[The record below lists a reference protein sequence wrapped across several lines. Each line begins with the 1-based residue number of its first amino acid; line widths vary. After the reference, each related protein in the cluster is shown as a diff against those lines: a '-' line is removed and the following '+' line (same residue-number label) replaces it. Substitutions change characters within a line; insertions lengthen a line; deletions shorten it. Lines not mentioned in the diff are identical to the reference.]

1 MAYQKK
7 YYFSFKDIRL
17 TERTHLVELWQ
28 NTEDVLVAEEIKGH
42 MNPFSV
48 EMPEIDHKFQVVR
61 GCGCQ
66 INLLSETDMKFFT
79 GLYHVNPTDFMVKH
93 YIDSVIN
100 FVGYLNAEMMS
111 EPYDIDFNYQV
122 SLTGNDG
129 FSLMDRFSFIQLDES
144 NYTGVKSKFE
154 LLQIIFAKIGLP
166 FTEYRIAL
174 ATTFTGYSGD
184 IDSSLL
190 HESYVDCANFYDEDD
205 KPMSL
210 RAVVESILAPYGA
223 HIRAESGN
231 IYITDIHSLASL
243 TDVVYKRFTMST
255 GAYVADVTIPN
266 VKAIA
271 DIGYMGTGHSI
282 ERSGG
287 VNRQVVSYSPYP
299 TKTILEESLI
309 GTDEFTTVPS
319 TFSIKDGYKYKT
331 LQDNKYWEI
340 DTAKLYNLNPTTFEI
355 SYFENEEDANVY
367 LRYPRY
373 GGLNGRV
380 AFLKDGQYL
389 NVSGASLNPLSTD
402 PDRPLRRRTKYYD
415 GVAFLI
421 TGQILIK
428 TKNNPYDDSQ
438 VSKDINSIG
447 LSCVIKVGSRYYDQA
462 TNSWTTTP
470 SKFFI
475 YVNDNQNSVIS
486 DKFIDIKNPNYGS
499 NNGGEIKIIVGN
511 ISEDIT
517 IDGDLEFEI
526 WSEYRTHSTT
536 DVNYV
541 TNSEDVK
548 EIWIKEVSI
557 ELVNFDGSEIQDND
571 IEYIGLLDRT
581 FQNEGEKIELTCGT
595 DTQFAD
601 RGKILKSDG
610 TNYTDIREWT
620 RNAQSFKIEELLLG
634 SVSSNYRAGFVTL
647 SNMKLKNSF
656 SLQNVLTDTFITKSV
671 MIPDSNPPEYTQ
683 ELSKMMAKSAM
694 INYQDDVVECSLE
707 EILPDELI
715 IVKDTSIT

>member
-28 NTEDVLVAEEIKGH
+28 NTEDVLTAEEIKGH

-100 FVGYLNAEMMS
+100 FYGYLNAEMMS

-174 ATTFTGYSGD
+174 ATTFVGQSED
-184 IDSSLL
+184 LDKSIL

-205 KPMSL
+205 KPMTL

-223 HIRAESGN
+223 HIRAELGN

-266 VKAIA
+266 VKAVS
-271 DIGYMGTGHSI
+271 DIGYLGTGHSI

-299 TKTILEESLI
+299 VKAIIEDSLI
-309 GTDEFTTVPS
+309 GTDEFETVPATWS
-319 TFSIKDGYKYKT
+319 TKNGNVGVGLPPYYYKT
-331 LQDNKYWEI
+331 LETNETWEI
-340 DTAKLYNLNPTTFEI
+340 DPIYDFVLDPPTFEA
-355 SYFENEEDANVY
+355 SFGQSDVEDNAQIY
-367 LRYPRY
+367 LRHKTYPLIQPIANY
-373 GGLNGRV
+373 KKNT
-380 AFLKDGQYL
+380 YL
-389 NVSGASLNPLSTD
+389 SIPSVSISSTVSTQFGD
-402 PDRPLRRRTKYYD
+402 KNYFK
-415 GVAFLI
+415 GVAISINAEL
-421 TGQILIK
+421 LIK
-428 TKNNPYDDSQ
+428 TVLNPYET
-438 VSKDINSIG
+438 G
-447 LSCVIKVGSRYYDQA
+447 FELSYLVIKAYIYMYIGIGDYWY
-462 TNSWTTTP
+462 NSTTKRW
-470 SKFFI
+470 SKTKALTQI
-475 YVNDNQNSVIS
+475 EVSDAQNSVIADRFVKIGKAGKGIVIPIGNS
-486 DKFIDIKNPNYGS
+486 DEDFILFGDLHIEIQSKHITYTKISSHENFTGVMEMWYKNIDITLS
-499 NNGGEIKIIVGN
+499 NLDGTDIV
-511 ISEDIT
+511 
-517 IDGDLEFEI
+517 
-526 WSEYRTHSTT
+526 
-536 DVNYV
+536 
-541 TNSEDVK
+541 
-548 EIWIKEVSI
+548 
-557 ELVNFDGSEIQDND
+557 DND
-571 IEYIGLLDRT
+571 VEYIGLLDKT
-581 FQNEGEKIELTCGT
+581 FQNEGEKITLTCGT

-610 TNYTDIREWT
+610 TNYSDIKEWT

-656 SLQNVLTDTFITKSV
+656 SLQNILTDTFIWSA
-671 MIPDSNPPEYTQ
+671 
-683 ELSKMMAKSAM
+683 KMMVKSAM
-694 INYQDDVVECSLE
+694 INYQDNVVECSLI

>member
-28 NTEDVLVAEEIKGH
+28 NTETVLTAEEIKGH

-166 FTEYRIAL
+166 FIEYRIAL
-174 ATTFTGYSGD
+174 STTFTGYSGD
-184 IDSSLL
+184 ADSSIL

-223 HIRAESGN
+223 HIRAELGN

-243 TDVVYKRFTMST
+243 TDVVYKRFTMSA

-309 GTDEFTTVPS
+309 GTDEFTGVPE
-319 TFSIKDGYKYKT
+319 TFNMKDGYNYKT
-331 LQDNKYWEI
+331 LTGNRFWEI
-340 DTAKLYNLNPTTFEI
+340 DAAKLINLNPTTFEI
-355 SYFENEEDANVY
+355 SYPITDYEENANTY
-367 LRYPRY
+367 LRFPRY

-380 AFLKDGQYL
+380 ISLINGQYV
-389 NVSGASLNPLSTD
+389 NISGASPEWTGGGLVPFRYT
-402 PDRPLRRRTKYYD
+402 R
-415 GVAFLI
+415 GVKFII
-421 TGQILIK
+421 TGKVLVK
-428 TKNNPYDDSQ
+428 TKDNPYDDSQ
-438 VSKDINSIG
+438 TSKNITGLVLSIR
-447 LSCVIKVGSRYYDQA
+447 IKVGNKYYGFGLDGYKWRTDA
-462 TNSWTTTP
+462 VNYFITTQT
-470 SKFFI
+470 S
-475 YVNDNQNSVIS
+475 QNEVIA
-486 DKFIDIKNPNYGS
+486 DKFVDIGVNGI
-499 NNGGEIKIIVGN
+499 GGEITVFN
-511 ISEDIT
+511 PLEELT
-517 IDGDLEFEI
+517 IDGNLEFEI
-526 WSEYRTHSTT
+526 WSEYKTHSTT

-541 TNSEDVK
+541 TNSEDVQ

-595 DTQFAD
+595 DTQFSD

-610 TNYTDIREWT
+610 TNYTDIKQWT
-620 RNAQSFKIEELLLG
+620 RNAQTYKIEELLLG

-656 SLQNVLTDTFITKSV
+656 ALQNILTDTFIGSA
-671 MIPDSNPPEYTQ
+671 
-683 ELSKMMAKSAM
+683 KMMVKSAM
-694 INYQDDVVECSLE
+694 INYQDNVIDCSLE

-715 IVKDTSIT
+715 IVKDASIT

>member
-28 NTEDVLVAEEIKGH
+28 NTETVLTAEEIKGH

-93 YIDSVIN
+93 YIDGVIN
-100 FVGYLNAEMMS
+100 FYGYLNAEMMS

-184 IDSSLL
+184 ADSSIL
-190 HESYVDCANFYDEDD
+190 HESFVDCANFYDEDD
-205 KPMSL
+205 KPMTL

-223 HIRAESGN
+223 HIRAELGN

-243 TDVVYKRFTMST
+243 SSVAYKQFTMST
-255 GAYVADVTIPN
+255 GAYTGFIAIPN

-271 DIGYMGTGHSI
+271 DIGYLGTGHSI

-309 GTDEFTTVPS
+309 GTDEFTTVPP
-319 TFSIKDGYKYKT
+319 TFSTKDGYYYRT
-331 LQDNKYWEI
+331 LEGNKYWETI
-340 DTAKLYNLNPTTFEI
+340 LGVFEQSFYNSPND
-355 SYFENEEDANVY
+355 SNVY
-367 LRYPRY
+367 IMWPRFT
-373 GGLNGRV
+373 LVNTKV
-380 AFLKDGQYL
+380 AQLKINPYL
-389 NVSGASLNPLSTD
+389 NISTPEYGNIND
-402 PDRPLRRRTKYYD
+402 LYRMIKIEIR
-415 GVAFLI
+415 AE
-421 TGQILIK
+421 ILIK
-428 TKNNPYDDSQ
+428 TKTNPYDSNDSY
-438 VSKDINSIG
+438 G
-447 LSCVIKVGSRYYDQA
+447 LVTQLVTYWVVKVGNLYYD
-462 TNSWTTTP
+462 NSLTESPRWTTTYAMCRVP
-470 SKFFI
+470 SNGNGQNINDDFHSFI
-475 YVNDNQNSVIS
+475 FAPFVDEYLMGNL
-486 DKFIDIKNPNYGS
+486 
-499 NNGGEIKIIVGN
+499 EI
-511 ISEDIT
+511 
-517 IDGDLEFEI
+517 EI
-526 WSEYRTHSTT
+526 WS
-536 DVNYV
+536 NYE
-541 TNSEDVK
+541 TYGDGGGLLSDKVK
-548 EIWIKEVSI
+548 EIWIKNI
-557 ELVNFDGSEIQDND
+557 EFNLTRINSTNPALPSLEIPDND

-581 FQNEGEKIELTCGT
+581 FQNEGQKIELTCGT
-595 DTQFAD
+595 DTTLCDKA
-601 RGKILKSDG
+601 KILKSDG
-610 TNYTDIREWT
+610 TNYSDITQWT
-620 RNAQSFKIEELLLG
+620 RNAQTFKIEELLLG

-656 SLQNVLTDTFITKSV
+656 SLQNILTDTFIGSA
-671 MIPDSNPPEYTQ
+671 
-683 ELSKMMAKSAM
+683 KMMVKSAM
-694 INYQDDVVECSLE
+694 INYQDNVVECSLI

-715 IVKDTSIT
+715 IVKDTTVT

>member
-28 NTEDVLVAEEIKGH
+28 NTETVLTAEEIKGH

-93 YIDSVIN
+93 YIDGVIN
-100 FVGYLNAEMMS
+100 FYGYLNAEMMS

-166 FTEYRIAL
+166 FVEYRIAL

-184 IDSSLL
+184 TDSSIL

-205 KPMSL
+205 KPMTL
-210 RAVVESILAPYGA
+210 REVVESILAPYGV

-255 GAYVADVTIPN
+255 GAYAGFIAIPN
-266 VKAIA
+266 IKAVS
-271 DIGYMGTGHSI
+271 DIGYLGTGQQI

-299 TKTILEESLI
+299 YKTILDESL
-309 GTDEFTTVPS
+309 TNLEEFETVPS
-319 TFSIKDGYKYKT
+319 TFSIKDGYHYKT
-331 LQDNKYWEI
+331 LLGNDFW
-340 DTAKLYNLNPTTFEI
+340 AVSAGTFEQ
-355 SYFENEEDANVY
+355 SYFTDEDKSNIYIRWARATTNTKV
-367 LRYPRY
+367 
-373 GGLNGRV
+373 
-380 AFLKDGQYL
+380 
-389 NVSGASLNPLSTD
+389 ASLLQMPVVAITGSHIT
-402 PDRPLRRRTKYYD
+402 PVADRSGVYSGRYRLKFYD
-415 GVAFLI
+415 GVSLLI
-421 TGQILIK
+421 SGTMLVK
-428 TKNNPYDDSQ
+428 TRTNPYDETQ
-438 VSKDINSIG
+438 TNKNINIIN
-447 LSCVIKVGSRYYDQA
+447 LNIVVKIGSRYLNQQGL
-462 TNSWTTTP
+462 WTTTP
-470 SKFFI
+470 AKFF
-475 YVNDNQNSVIS
+475 VTTMLEDRSVLT
-486 DKFIDIKNPNYGS
+486 DQFVKLGS
-499 NNGGEIKIIVGN
+499 GGEGFKLNVGN
-511 ISEDIT
+511 FNEEIT
-517 IDGDLEFEI
+517 LNGALEIEI
-526 WSEYRTHSTT
+526 WSEFQSYTT
-536 DVNYV
+536 TNSGLV
-541 TNSEDVK
+541 TNSTDIK
-548 EIWIKEVSI
+548 EIWLE
-557 ELVNFDGSEIQDND
+557 ELSVKLITFDGNEIPDTD
-571 IEYIGLLDRT
+571 KEYIGLLDRT

-601 RGKILKSDG
+601 RGKILQFNGTDYSD
-610 TNYTDIREWT
+610 ILEWT
-620 RNAQSFKIEELLLG
+620 RNSQSFKIEELLLG

-656 SLQNVLTDTFITKSV
+656 SLQNILTDTFITKSV
-671 MIPDSNPPEYTQ
+671 MIPDSDPPEYTQ
-683 ELSKMMAKSAM
+683 ELSKMMVKSAK
-694 INYQDDVVECSLE
+694 INYQDNVVECSLE

-715 IVKDTSIT
+715 IVKDATVT